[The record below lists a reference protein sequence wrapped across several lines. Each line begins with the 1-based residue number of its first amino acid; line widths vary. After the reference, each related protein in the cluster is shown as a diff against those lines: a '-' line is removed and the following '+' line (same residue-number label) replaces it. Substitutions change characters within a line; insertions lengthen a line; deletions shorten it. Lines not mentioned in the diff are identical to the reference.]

1 MTKSSFRRDQ
11 SLDLVKIVAMVSV
24 IGLHTTH
31 DYINSSIFSF
41 ANIIYRSSVIA
52 IPCFIMTSGYLLFGR
67 SNCDYKYSIKKIW
80 GIIKYVAIITIGWY
94 CLITLLTGQTFSITT
109 LFHDF
114 IGSFIQKGPF
124 YVFWY
129 LGCMIIIYL
138 CFPLLNKI
146 YISNY
151 YIFKVIVAVFFLIEY
166 FVFQT
171 NLLHDGEINII
182 QTFRIWNWIFYF
194 CLGGLLRKLT
204 FNIHSGIVILIA
216 IVNLYYQHILT
227 PYIGNTYCEFYYSS
241 LPVILFSSAVFIYIK
256 NHKIKEYNKVIGLV
270 FDSFL
275 PVYTFHMII
284 LQICKSYFQIDSAIL
299 FVIVLLLTICVSIVI
314 MRIPL
319 SRKIFRI

>member
-1 MTKSSFRRDQ
+1 MTKSNFRRDQ
-11 SLDLVKIVAMVSV
+11 SLDLIKIVAMVSV

-52 IPCFIMTSGYLLFGR
+52 IPLFIMTSGYLLFGR
-67 SNCDYKYSIKKIW
+67 SNSDYKYSILKIW

-114 IGSFIQKGPF
+114 LGSFIQKGPF

-138 CFPLLNKI
+138 LYPLLNKI
-146 YISNY
+146 YISY
-151 YIFKVIVAVFFLIEY
+151 YSLFQVIVAVFFILEY
-166 FVFQT
+166 FVYQT
-171 NLLHDGEINII
+171 NICGEGETNII

-194 CLGGLLRKLT
+194 CLGGLLRNLT
-204 FNIHSGIVILIA
+204 NNIHWGGGVLLA
-216 IVNLYYQHILT
+216 IMNLYYQYYMT
-227 PYIGNTYCEFYYSS
+227 PYIGTTYCEYYYCS
-241 LPVILFSSAVFIYIK
+241 LPVILFSSAVFVFIK
-256 NHKIKEYNKVIGLV
+256 NIKIKEHNKVIEIIS
-270 FDSFL
+270 DSFL

-284 LQICKSYFQIDSAIL
+284 LQICKSYLQIDSAIL
-299 FVIVLLLTICVSIVI
+299 FVIVLLLTMCVSIVL